1 SRSVLLSLP
10 APALIYTLS
19 LHDALPISANLFSLI
34 GEAGERLG
42 LGNVQISDV
51 AMATAAVAAA
61 LTSDSADGPDL
72 ALAEISIELETLRG
86 LGVDTSLLAQQG
98 IESISLENLGLTPA
112 RLAAIGATTTSVTL
126 DSIGVDTSGMQ
137 TVTNQLLGALNLNTL
152 SSELDQVLAQAGL
165 QLRQGDV
172 YLSRLGAERLDA
184 RVGDVLE
191 VYIGPLPLPFRVKAI
206 VDQAGPMSA
215 IAPVVILRLDEAQQ

>member
-72 ALAEISIELETLRG
+72 DLAEISIELETLRSEEH
-86 LGVDTSLLAQQG
+86 T
-98 IESISLENLGLTPA
+98 
-112 RLAAIGATTTSVTL
+112 
-126 DSIGVDTSGMQ
+126 
-137 TVTNQLLGALNLNTL
+137 
-152 SSELDQVLAQAGL
+152 SELQ
-165 QLRQGDV
+165 
-172 YLSRLGAERLDA
+172 SREK
-184 RVGDVLE
+184 RVC
-191 VYIGPLPLPFRVKAI
+191 R
-206 VDQAGPMSA
+206 
-215 IAPVVILRLDEAQQ
+215 LRLEKEIL